1 MAARSWTSE
10 QRKLQAEA
18 IQRWKPWASSTGPR
32 TDAGKAVSRGNAYA
46 GAMRPRL
53 RALSRAIDG
62 QHAALKKLMRGIE

>member
-1 MAARSWTSE
+1 MAARKWTPE
-10 QRKLQAEA
+10 QRQQQAEA

-62 QHAALKKLMRGIE
+62 QHAALKKLFRGIE